1 MPRRGKPERIAVWRA
16 RSGQFVPPGAL
27 GVGAR
32 PITIRG
38 KRGVLVRRD
47 AHTGQFVG
55 KKIPVPVPRH
65 PRTGRFITE
74 AEADAIQKRPSV
86 DLVHGFISQSPK
98 LRLFYGGLTSNQQN
112 WFDGRMLHWQRAG
125 FEPRMAAKISV
136 GEFERGEEF
145 ETADQVPEE

>member
-1 MPRRGKPERIAVWRA
+1 MPRRRKPERIAVWRDQ
-16 RSGQFVPPGAL
+16 RGRFVPPGAL

-38 KRGVLVRRD
+38 KRGVPVRRD
-47 AHTGQFVG
+47 ARTGQFVG
-55 KKIPVPVPRH
+55 KKVSVPVSRH

-86 DLVHGFISQSPK
+86 DLVHGFINQSPK
-98 LRLFYGGLTSNQQN
+98 LRLFYGGLTSNQQD

-136 GEFERGEEF
+136 EEFERGEEF